1 MTREVLVEVVVV
13 VKSVNKVITD
23 GVFDVDSGML
33 VVVIAVGVVVWL
45 GTGSTITGGCVG
57 APENVGSASGVANIY
72 PPGPRISSA
81 EFSTPPSSDAG
92 YVNVGSMLL
101 NWLQVVSPPPKGPL
115 NVTATHAP
123 APF

>member
-1 MTREVLVEVVVV
+1 VTREVLVEVVVV

-57 APENVGSASGVANIY
+57 APENVGSASGWSRVSKGLYFQKRGCDCVLQASRTDVICTY
-72 PPGPRISSA
+72 CCEYISSW
-81 EFSTPPSSDAG
+81 TQ
-92 YVNVGSMLL
+92 N
-101 NWLQVVSPPPKGPL
+101 Q
-115 NVTATHAP
+115 
-123 APF
+123 